1 MEVKLRS
8 PWTDF
13 RRFRQRK
20 IPSFPSFRHQRRPG
34 DRWRRSGP
42 VHPEGKATAAT
53 VILYNKERK
62 QEKKKYNFISP
73 RKRKW
78 MSPLHIDPARES
90 HLTQ

>member
-1 MEVKLRS
+1 VEVKLRN
-8 PWTDF
+8 PWIDF
-13 RRFRQRK
+13 RRFHQRR

-53 VILYNKERK
+53 VVYITKKNKK
-62 QEKKKYNFISP
+62 NNFISL
-73 RKRKW
+73 KENERKW
-78 MSPLHIDPARES
+78 VPPLHIDPASES